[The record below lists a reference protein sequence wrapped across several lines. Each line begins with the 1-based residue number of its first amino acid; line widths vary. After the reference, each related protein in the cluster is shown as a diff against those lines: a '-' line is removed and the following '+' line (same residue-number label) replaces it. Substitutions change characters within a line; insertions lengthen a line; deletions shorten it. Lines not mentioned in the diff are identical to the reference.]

1 MGQTRR
7 RRRWAT
13 GGSADWGRR
22 GDLED
27 DGRHEEE
34 EGDSELEVDRLVDE
48 QWRTTRGVRREVE
61 TEMGRFLAWF
71 GMQIGGGQRHDK
83 TQRERDATA
92 RAD

>member
-1 MGQTRR
+1 M
-7 RRRWAT
+7 
-13 GGSADWGRR
+13 
-22 GDLED
+22 
-27 DGRHEEE
+27 
-34 EGDSELEVDRLVDE
+34 EVDRLVDE